1 MRTNASALA
10 PKTGIGG
17 PQKSAAHAEGRIR
30 TAGGG
35 QSRSYDY
42 NSSVNTHGIRFVAL
56 VAFAT
61 LTCRLHAGEHPSLLI
76 RASDLARIRH
86 ACGTGPAPEN
96 AADLSRSGHRAS
108 DFQAIRSYVLAHLS
122 AASSLPAIGEE
133 APTRSS
139 WLPGELLAGAFLH
152 LADPTD
158 PVDMRRVAFI
168 RDALAAPSFSGE
180 EALEA
185 LIALDWCWDALSRE
199 QRRAFFGTI
208 RPNLRPLAIGESPLE
223 HELFRDRLAALA
235 AAIVFD
241 ADEDLGETWA
251 ETRTAILGA
260 ARPWFDKTLPTFITW
275 RGVAPVTPETGPWE
289 ELDTALAIEFA
300 SLLGGD
306 AWIGSGKPISRWM
319 EHYLLADSG
328 QIGRPLGFVRD
339 LPGSGVLS
347 PLATLDGLQ
356 ALTAHLIAVRT
367 RDPAAATVADGVERE
382 LSRASDVRAHAWRW
396 VPIAMDTRGIQRIDT
411 ALLPVARNLGSAV
424 VLRGHPQA
432 KSAVVWI
439 DAGQPFLVPRQH
451 FDAGAFWIRR
461 GNADLAVSAADERVL
476 FAQRQS
482 GGEQRL
488 GRTVEAFDFA
498 QFNASTIAHNA
509 MLFVEPNR
517 VTRWYGKLF
526 VPQGGQPPREGIC
539 REFVKGLEE
548 QDRSGGRISAY
559 GHHEQA
565 AYVAVD
571 LSAAYDTR
579 TVIGY
584 TREYFWFGG
593 SGLLVVDRART
604 ANPRVVPVFTL
615 NLPSRPR
622 LATGPLE
629 GAGKIAGASDEAGI
643 WNIEPGTAIRVS
655 IADAGLKILPLLPEN
670 RRVVAVGGPG
680 EPVSFSASP
689 GATRPYIGGGPS
701 TFERLVNPTRIRSTS
716 NAWFR
721 LGKPP
726 RQAEQMAYAPLWGRI
741 EVEASGGGT
750 EHVFATLL
758 EIGASDGESVLGGQ
772 FEMGEAD
779 RAGVFHI
786 TMGDTRIQIELA
798 SVAGKGGTIRGDD
811 WQWKLPDHVL
821 PDPPLATK

>member
-1 MRTNASALA
+1 MSTNV
-10 PKTGIGG
+10 
-17 PQKSAAHAEGRIR
+17 IR
-30 TAGGG
+30 LVAFFA
-35 QSRSYDY
+35 
-42 NSSVNTHGIRFVAL
+42 FVAL
-56 VAFAT
+56 S
-61 LTCRLHAGEHPSLLI
+61 CRLEAGEHPSLLI

-96 AADLSRSGHRAS
+96 GADQSRSGHRAS

-122 AASSLPAIGEE
+122 AATSLPSLEDD
-133 APTRSS
+133 APPRSS

-152 LADPTD
+152 LADPAD
-158 PVDMRRVAFI
+158 PVDARRVAFI

-180 EALEA
+180 ETLEA

-223 HELFRDRLAALA
+223 HDLFRDRLAALA
-235 AAIVFD
+235 AAVIFD
-241 ADEDLGETWA
+241 ADEELGETWA

-260 ARPWFDKTLPTFITW
+260 ARPWFEKTLPTFIAW
-275 RGVAPVTPETGPWE
+275 RGAAPVTPETGPWE

-306 AWIGSGKPISRWM
+306 AWIGSGKPVSRWM
-319 EHYLLADSG
+319 EHYLLANSMQTG
-328 QIGRPLGFVRD
+328 KPLGFVRD
-339 LPGSGVLS
+339 LPGSGILS
-347 PLATLDGLQ
+347 PLATLDSLQ
-356 ALTAHLIAVRT
+356 PLTAHLIAVRT

-382 LSRASDVRAHAWRW
+382 LSRAGDVRAHAWRW
-396 VPIAMDTRGIQRIDT
+396 VPIALDTRGVQRVDT
-411 ALLPVARNLGSAV
+411 GNLPIGRNLGSAV
-424 VLRGHPQA
+424 VLRGQSQGNP
-432 KSAVVWI
+432 AVIWI
-439 DAGQPFLVPRQH
+439 DAGQPFLMPRQH
-451 FDAGAFWIRR
+451 FDAGAYWIRR
-461 GNADLAVSAADERVL
+461 GSADLAVSAADERVL

-488 GRTVEAFDFA
+488 GRTVESFDFA

-517 VTRWYGKLF
+517 VTRWHGKLF

-539 REFVKGLEE
+539 REFAKGLEE
-548 QDRSGGRISAY
+548 QNRAGGRLAAY
-559 GHHEQA
+559 GHDDRA
-565 AYVAVD
+565 VYLAVD

-584 TREYFWFGG
+584 TREYIWFGG

-604 ANPRVVPVFTL
+604 ANQRVVPVFTL

-622 LATGPLE
+622 LASGPLG
-629 GAGKIAGASDEAGI
+629 GAGKIAGASDESGI
-643 WNIEPGTAIRVS
+643 WQVEPGTAIRVS
-655 IADAGLKILPLLPEN
+655 IADAELQILPLLPEN

-680 EPVSFSASP
+680 EPASFSASP
-689 GATRPYIGGGPS
+689 GSTRPYVGGGPS
-701 TFERLVNPTRIRSTS
+701 TFERLVNPTRIRSAS

-726 RQAEQMAYAPLWGRI
+726 RQAEHIAYAPLWGRL
-741 EVEASGGGT
+741 EVEATGAAT
-750 EHVFATLL
+750 DHMFATLL
-758 EIGASDGESVLGGQ
+758 NVAPANSDSVISGRFEVGEV
-772 FEMGEAD
+772 D
-779 RAGVFHI
+779 RAGIFHI
-786 TMGDTRIQIELA
+786 AIGDERIQIELA
-798 SVAGKGGTIRGDD
+798 AVAGKGGTIRGDD
-811 WQWKLPDHVL
+811 WQWTLPNRVL